1 MNRTRMVGALP
12 IIRGRII
19 LSPIVLAIALGGCV
33 AFDDSSDQG
42 ARLDNC
48 ARTPG
53 CTSSASP
60 SGYGSQQSRSVEP
73 VGPGGVS
80 PRR

>member
-1 MNRTRMVGALP
+1 MNKTRTAVAMSIMLGVT
-12 IIRGRII
+12 
-19 LSPIVLAIALGGCV
+19 LGGCV
-33 AFDDSSDQG
+33 AFDDSSDL
-42 ARLDNC
+42 ADRVDNC

-60 SGYGSQQSRSVEP
+60 SGYGSQQSRSVDP

-80 PRR
+80 PRH

>member
-1 MNRTRMVGALP
+1 MNKKRLVGAF
-12 IIRGRII
+12 RII
-19 LSPIVLAIALGGCV
+19 LAPIILGISLGGCV
-33 AFDDSSDQG
+33 AFDDSTDQG

-60 SGYGSQQSRSVEP
+60 SAYGSQQSRSVEP